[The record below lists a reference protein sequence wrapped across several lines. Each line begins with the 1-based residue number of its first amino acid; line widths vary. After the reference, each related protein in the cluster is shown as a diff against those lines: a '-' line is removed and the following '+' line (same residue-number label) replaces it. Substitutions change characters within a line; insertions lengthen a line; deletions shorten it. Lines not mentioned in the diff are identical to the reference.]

1 MIDSLFPRMTQ
12 NNVYFIMKVNKYLLP
27 FVNGL
32 SSNTL
37 QYSFLENPINRGRG
51 GLQSIW
57 SHRVRHDTNRH
68 THTQVDLQL

>member
-1 MIDSLFPRMTQ
+1 MIDSLFPRMMQ

-37 QYSFLENPINRGRG
+37 QYSFLENPMNRGAWRATVYVVT
-51 GLQSIW
+51 QSQTRHLIGTHI
-57 SHRVRHDTNRH
+57 HR
-68 THTQVDLQL
+68 